1 MPVPAKLEDTLCM
14 NIPQNA
20 EEFVFKIA
28 RLILT
33 ANCEF
38 VFHQFSAFNPCQVCE
53 SKQQF

>member
-33 ANCEF
+33 ANCVF
-38 VFHQFSAFNPCQVCE
+38 VFHQFSAFNPCQVFE
-53 SKQQF
+53 SNQQF